1 MLLLF
6 LQKRKPFSLRH
17 LSHPFCPGIL
27 SAPSVRGSGCCSHS
41 LRGGNNLSK
50 ANQVRLLIKLLS
62 KPHSYEDSAVACMKR
77 LQRNNYEITLSNLK

>member
-17 LSHPFCPGIL
+17 LSHPFCPETL
-27 SAPSVRGSGCCSHS
+27 RFEREQLLFS
-41 LRGGNNLSK
+41 LPTWRGNNLSK